1 MAEGLTLDEYQQ
13 AEIHVQGRIGRR
25 GFALHAIL
33 YVLANVAFVLINV
46 LGNSDVIWFPYV
58 MVGWG
63 IGVLIHYLS
72 VARWSPNDVRRH
84 QKSVEKHALR
94 GDV

>member
-1 MAEGLTLDEYQQ
+1 
-13 AEIHVQGRIGRR
+13 
-25 GFALHAIL
+25 
-33 YVLANVAFVLINV
+33 
-46 LGNSDVIWFPYV
+46 

-84 QKSVEKHALR
+84 QRDVEKRALR
-94 GDV
+94 GEG

>member
-1 MAEGLTLDEYQQ
+1 MSGTNRLDTTFARLKQEGRL
-13 AEIHVQGRIGRR
+13 
-25 GFALHAIL
+25 GF
-33 YVLANVAFVLINV
+33 
-46 LGNSDVIWFPYV
+46 FPYV